1 MQGENQI
8 VALLPGS
15 EGSSP
20 KGVLDQTIVPAEVRD
35 AGGAW
40 RGIIRLSIRLRTY
53 LERAVKIRILARHN
67 MGRG

>member
-35 AGGAW
+35 AGGAVE
-40 RGIIRLSIRLRTY
+40 GDYQIICQIKDISGESCEDKNSGKT
-53 LERAVKIRILARHN
+53 
-67 MGRG
+67 